1 LLIEKKCNVVI
12 IETKFRSY
20 LFLFSE
26 LTLTMA
32 LMKAALAW
40 ERFILKD
47 LTTFARYAKVE
58 LTPPGPGDMGG
69 LVRGVGGLVKD
80 VATFKWAQASMKE
93 VAVNTIVVTE
103 IACWF
108 FIGECIGK
116 GSLVGYQV

>member
-1 LLIEKKCNVVI
+1 MICLLIEKKCNVVI

-47 LTTFARYAKVE
+47 LTTFARYAKV
-58 LTPPGPGDMGG
+58 
-69 LVRGVGGLVKD
+69 
-80 VATFKWAQASMKE
+80 
-93 VAVNTIVVTE
+93 
-103 IACWF
+103 
-108 FIGECIGK
+108 
-116 GSLVGYQV
+116 SLLF

>member
-1 LLIEKKCNVVI
+1 
-12 IETKFRSY
+12 
-20 LFLFSE
+20 
-26 LTLTMA
+26 MA

-58 LTPPGPGDMGG
+58 LTPPGPGELGG
-69 LVRGVGGLVKD
+69 IVRGVGGLAKD
-80 VATFKWAQASMKE
+80 ALTFKWAQASMKD